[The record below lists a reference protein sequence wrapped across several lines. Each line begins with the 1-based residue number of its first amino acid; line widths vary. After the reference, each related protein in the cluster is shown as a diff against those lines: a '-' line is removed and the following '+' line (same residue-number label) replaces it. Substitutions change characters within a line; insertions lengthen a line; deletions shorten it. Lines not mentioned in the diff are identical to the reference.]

1 MPASRVGIPPD
12 MSLVSPCGHDTSDF
26 HCRGVV
32 AAHSVFG
39 RFARVSECDAFEA
52 CLFWHD
58 DDLLVVAAT
67 ATGRVT
73 KMPESFGDIDEFSD
87 SSTTNGQR
95 PTTLSR
101 RFRTQATLKIL
112 GCLDWRRLC
121 CKPFGRRPSV
131 FFTSSNPPPPPPPAT
146 GANGRLTFPSLSHPG
161 SIRAQSPSWHGL

>member
-1 MPASRVGIPPD
+1 MAASNTVIQPD
-12 MSLVSPCGHDTSDF
+12 MSKVSPCGLISDM
-26 HCRGVV
+26 HCSGVV

-39 RFARVSECDAFEA
+39 RFARVTECDAFEA

-95 PTTLSR
+95 PTALSR
-101 RFRTQATLKIL
+101 RFRTLATLKIL

-121 CKPFGRRPSV
+121 CKLFGRRPSV
-131 FFTSSNPPPPPPPAT
+131 FFTSSNPPPPPPAT